1 MDCSVGRALDVLGE
15 WWTLLVVRE
24 AFHGVR
30 RFEGFVE
37 RLGIAPNIL
46 SARLRRLVEHGV
58 LEPRLYSDHPERFE
72 YRLTDKGRDLFPVV
86 VTLMQWGDRW
96 YAADDA
102 PTQLEHV
109 PCGAAAE
116 PKLVCGHCSEP
127 LAARE
132 TRALPP
138 RELSRSASRSR

>member
-1 MDCSVGRALDVLGE
+1 
-15 WWTLLVVRE
+15 
-24 AFHGVR
+24 
-30 RFEGFVE
+30 
-37 RLGIAPNIL
+37 
-46 SARLRRLVEHGV
+46 
-58 LEPRLYSDHPERFE
+58 
-72 YRLTDKGRDLFPVV
+72 
-86 VTLMQWGDRW
+86 MQWGDRW

>member
-58 LEPRLYSDHPERFE
+58 LEPRRYSDTPSDSN
-72 YRLTDKGRDLFPVV
+72 T
-86 VTLMQWGDRW
+86 
-96 YAADDA
+96 A
-102 PTQLEHV
+102 
-109 PCGAAAE
+109 
-116 PKLVCGHCSEP
+116 
-127 LAARE
+127 
-132 TRALPP
+132 
-138 RELSRSASRSR
+138 